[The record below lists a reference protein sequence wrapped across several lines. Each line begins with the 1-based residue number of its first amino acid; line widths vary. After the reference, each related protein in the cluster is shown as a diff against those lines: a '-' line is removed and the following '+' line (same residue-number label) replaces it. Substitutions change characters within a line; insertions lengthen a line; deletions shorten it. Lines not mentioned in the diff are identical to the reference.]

1 MMGLQKLY
9 LVKSDDSNRN
19 FRKRKDARQFQK
31 KYGGVIHKITMIDNF
46 IVERVM

>member
-1 MMGLQKLY
+1 MGLQKLY

-31 KYGGVIHKITMIDNF
+31 KYGGTIHKNNND
-46 IVERVM
+46 R